1 MSSKKIPHSVGEIL
15 WPGLSA
21 WTEIVAA
28 STDRTVSDPRPRR
41 VTLVANLRQLTA
53 ARMVP
58 KHQKIGLPVVRMVIF
73 RNLRHAAWL
82 SIMSRLANHHQKP
95 RPEEA
100 RCSILSNFRH
110 STWLSLN
117 AKCPPSGRA
126 PFR

>member
-1 MSSKKIPHSVGEIL
+1 MSSKKIPHSVGAIL

-21 WTEIVAA
+21 WTEMVAA
-28 STDRTVSDPRPRR
+28 PADETVSNARPRR
-41 VTLVANLRQLTA
+41 VTFVANLRRLTA
-53 ARMVP
+53 TRMVL
-58 KHQKIGLPVVRMVIF
+58 KR
-73 RNLRHAAWL
+73 L
-82 SIMSRLANHHQKP
+82 SIMSRLVNHHQKP